1 MPGDQITVSV
11 GGQKK
16 RTVTSS
22 NGKWSVVLDPL
33 KAGGPYEL
41 SVSGANKRYVY
52 KDVLAGEVW
61 LCSGQSNM
69 AFQLEKSDGGKQ
81 EIVSATNKN
90 IRFVLVPAV
99 VYEGDRTRGDMNWR
113 TATTENVG
121 PMSGVAYFLPNNYKK
136 N

>member
-1 MPGDQITVSV
+1 M
-11 GGQKK
+11 
-16 RTVTSS
+16 
-22 NGKWSVVLDPL
+22 
-33 KAGGPYEL
+33 KAGGPYSLTVASNSETVKL
-41 SVSGANKRYVY
+41 NEVYV
-52 KDVLAGEVW
+52 GEVW
-61 LCSGQSNM
+61 IAGGQSNM